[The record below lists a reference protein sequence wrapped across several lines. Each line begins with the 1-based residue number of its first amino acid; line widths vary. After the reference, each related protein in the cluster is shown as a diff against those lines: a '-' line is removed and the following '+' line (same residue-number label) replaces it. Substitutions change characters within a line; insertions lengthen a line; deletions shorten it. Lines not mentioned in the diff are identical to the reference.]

1 MLSEVET
8 ELKSEQSTNMTMG
21 QTTDDRQTEG
31 QTSETNAYLAINADQ

>member
-21 QTTDDRQTEG
+21 QTTDDG